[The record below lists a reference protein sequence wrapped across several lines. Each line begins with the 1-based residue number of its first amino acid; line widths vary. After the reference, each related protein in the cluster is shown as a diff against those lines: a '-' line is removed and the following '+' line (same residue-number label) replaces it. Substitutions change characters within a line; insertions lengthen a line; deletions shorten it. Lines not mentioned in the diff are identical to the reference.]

1 MYRLRGKGIKNKDWF
16 AGHLNHHSI
25 ICCMGGMA
33 FISNW
38 QNGALIYSCMDM
50 SQFILQRTSRVQTLC
65 IVTAYVKFLPFW
77 NFFSLSFLK
86 NIWNFTPHKNSGSSS
101 QTAAYP
107 IYLSLAFI
115 PVNGTFLSANL
126 DPLINK
132 GIKNYDKYKISAI
145 KPITQSRITGVS
157 GVKFPKQK
165 KPINALSTWQ
175 NQVHR
180 VTKRANLLIIRKYG
194 RIQI

>member
-25 ICCMGGMA
+25 ICCMGGMS

-77 NFFSLSFLK
+77 IFFLIKFFKEYLK
-86 NIWNFTPHKNSGSSS
+86 FYTPQKLWIFFPNRCIS
-101 QTAAYP
+101 
-107 IYLSLAFI
+107 YLSISRFYSRKWY
-115 PVNGTFLSANL
+115 F
-126 DPLINK
+126 PLCKSRSIN
-132 GIKNYDKYKISAI
+132 
-145 KPITQSRITGVS
+145 
-157 GVKFPKQK
+157 
-165 KPINALSTWQ
+165 
-175 NQVHR
+175 
-180 VTKRANLLIIRKYG
+180 
-194 RIQI
+194 